1 MANLA
6 AAKERVLGAR
16 WKTCL
21 WAALTALML
30 SACSGFPESRVALS
44 EPGSV
49 PFDQSLVGHWFCPG
63 DGNPVLYLQV
73 NAAEEAEVLDVVWIW
88 LFQPGGE
95 QEPLYWWRAK
105 AHAAEVDGKTY
116 FSAKRVAGTGD
127 DHSLEEPPAY
137 IIARA
142 ILSDDDRLSL
152 GLMQREWVQEQ
163 LDKDELKGRKVG
175 ARNKSGEFSYLLLE
189 LSRPELIA
197 LVRETP
203 DEDLFDY
210 SGPCFQRLLP

>member
-1 MANLA
+1 MAKLV
-6 AAKERVLGAR
+6 AAKDRVPGAR
-16 WKTCL
+16 WFTCL
-21 WAALTALML
+21 WAAFTALML
-30 SACSGFPESRVALS
+30 TACSGFPESRVALS

-73 NAAEEAEVLDVVWIW
+73 KAAEEPEVLDVVWIR
-88 LFQPGGE
+88 LFEPGGE

-116 FSAKRVAGTGD
+116 FSAKRVAGAGD
-127 DHSLEEPPAY
+127 DHTLEEPPAY

-152 GLMQREWVQEQ
+152 GLMRRDWVQAR
-163 LDKDELKGRKVG
+163 LDEGKLEGRKVS
-175 ARNKSGEFSYLLLE
+175 ARNKSGDFSYLLLE
-189 LSRPELIA
+189 LSRSELIA
-197 LVRETP
+197 LIRETP
-203 DEDLFDY
+203 DEELFDY